1 MGVETTKGR
10 RSRGVRSRTAISWL
24 FLHTVHLF
32 TIPHGRISPSRPGW
46 KDSRGPQVTRW
57 HPGRGGVA
65 LRASPQQDSGAEDW
79 LAKSREEVE
88 GFKKAQVSSW
98 AEAVLIDGGLEADD
112 EFIQRTATTLQ
123 QQGVTGK
130 SLLKLTLEKLMAAP
144 YSVPGGP
151 AELLAEKIRL
161 LQQPE
166 GTSRLQRY
174 LAPKYDLREKHID
187 GQKLLVCDFKD
198 STRFAIVSS
207 ELMPQLTAW
216 VEDCVSSR
224 GICAING
231 MVKLGK
237 TTVLTRLLP
246 QIILTKFPNAEICFL
261 DFASFL
267 NAGFEPG
274 AMEVGLLREVWSWA
288 TSTGFHVGPADQ
300 WTLNQLM
307 DTLDRSGRTVF
318 FLIDEVQRFFQVQ
331 EGTIPTW
338 DILKGFLRVHRE
350 DSNLHF
356 AITGSDMALAWQNF
370 VRMTPNG
377 FTFAGECRRVSLP
390 WQNPV
395 HELDYARQK
404 FLATAIDDTEKD
416 ELTDLLG
423 EIRSVPLMAY
433 TAAVWKDE
441 QSKIDTQKRV
451 NMKLRDEF
459 VTEMTPLLGDPSWS
473 KPQRLQYI
481 RDLAIGQATSD
492 PADFFDETVYDC
504 FFKPYIYEADGK
516 FSFASNPWTV
526 CVAYCVDAS
535 GTLLKQSNFPVL
547 QWCQNEQRL
556 QQLARVGELVKGTL
570 RRWFPS
576 AKSPLSGDQKKLRWR
591 VESICRRH
599 GRQHG
604 WHPEEGEPYFQQLLN
619 WSNSGVNVSIR
630 ERQLNRTNQNK
641 PCRLDM
647 RWCTYLEMLRNA
659 NAHVTS
665 RNRADYEKLLFNC
678 LPSQTGL
685 LLAAL
690 RNFTLSRPR

>member
-1 MGVETTKGR
+1 DSILAKR
-10 RSRGVRSRTAISWL
+10 HP
-24 FLHTVHLF
+24 LHA
-32 TIPHGRISPSRPGW
+32 
-46 KDSRGPQVTRW
+46 
-57 HPGRGGVA
+57 GVA
-65 LRASPQQDSGAEDW
+65 RRAGAAQEDNSGQDRRDLEEAADQRMRAEFVEEDLLLALQFALAQQETAQAQVATAQEQEAMAVRRLARAEESGDAKKVQSAERKVER
-79 LAKSREEVE
+79 AKKEVQEAKKEVQEAKKEVQEAKKEVE
-88 GFKKAQVSSW
+88 RAKKEVK
-98 AEAVLIDGGLEADD
+98 EAKASG
-112 EFIQRTATTLQ
+112 RT
-123 QQGVTGK
+123 K
-130 SLLKLTLEKLMAAP
+130 ES
-144 YSVPGGP
+144 
-151 AELLAEKIRL
+151 
-161 LQQPE
+161 E

-207 ELMPQLTAW
+207 ELMQRLTAW
-216 VEDCVSSR
+216 VEDRVSSQR

-237 TTVLTRLLP
+237 TTVLTHLLP

-261 DFASFL
+261 DFSSFL

-274 AMEVGLLREVWSWA
+274 AMEEGLLKRVAAWA
-288 TSTGFHVGPADQ
+288 TSAGFHVGPGDM
-300 WTLNQLM
+300 LHLDELM
-307 DTLDRSGRTVF
+307 DNLDRSGRTVF

-331 EGTIPTW
+331 EGIIPTW
-338 DILKGFLRVHRE
+338 DILKGFLRVNRE

-356 AITGSDMALAWQNF
+356 AITGSDMALAWQHF

-377 FTFAGECRRVSLP
+377 FTFAGACRRVSLP

-404 FLATAIDDTEKD
+404 FLATAVDDTEKD

-473 KPQRLQYI
+473 NPQRLQYI

-526 CVAYCVDAS
+526 CVAYCLDAS
-535 GTLLKQSNFPVL
+535 GTLLNQSNFPVL

-576 AKSPLSGDQKKLRWR
+576 ANSPLSGDQKKLRWR

-630 ERQLNRTNQNK
+630 ERQLNRTKQNK

-659 NAHVTS
+659 NAHFTS
-665 RNRADYEKLLFNC
+665 RNRADYEELLFNC